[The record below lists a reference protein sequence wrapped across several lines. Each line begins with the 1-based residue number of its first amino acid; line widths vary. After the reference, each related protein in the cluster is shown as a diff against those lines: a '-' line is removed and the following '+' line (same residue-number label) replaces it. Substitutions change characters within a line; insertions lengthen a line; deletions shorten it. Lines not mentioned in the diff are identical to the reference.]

1 MATYIWLDGVPPGT
15 TSMARGEP
23 LVLLHPG
30 GADARAFAPNL
41 DALAA
46 HFHVF
51 TPDRR
56 GHGHS
61 HDVDGPI
68 TYEPMAQDTIAFL
81 EAVVGGSATALIGR
95 LVGGGGLW
103 APGRGRQV
111 SGMR

>member
-1 MATYIWLDGVPPGT
+1 MATYIRLNGVPTWYDEHGQ
-15 TSMARGEP
+15 GEP

-30 GADARAFAPNL
+30 GADVRAFAPNL

-46 HFHVF
+46 HFHVL

-61 HDVDGPI
+61 PDVDGPI

-81 EAVVGGSATALIGR
+81 EAVVGGSAHLAGCSDGMPVALGNTSKEA
-95 LVGGGGLW
+95 W
-103 APGRGRQV
+103 H
-111 SGMR
+111 

>member
-1 MATYIWLDGVPPGT
+1 MATYIRLDGVPTWYDEHGQ
-15 TSMARGEP
+15 GEP

-30 GADARAFAPNL
+30 GADVRAFAPNL
-41 DALAA
+41 DAWAA
-46 HFHVF
+46 HFRVL

-61 HDVDGPI
+61 PDVDGPI